1 MAKQISMNLTKK
13 QILSQVKIR
22 EFKVLF
28 ELCGEYITKKRLGYL
43 RKQEII
49 DIFNLN
55 IMSELL
61 PIDCV
66 QNVRS
71 YLH

>member
-1 MAKQISMNLTKK
+1 MAKPLSMNLTKK

-22 EFKVLF
+22 EFRVLF
-28 ELCGEYITKKRLGYL
+28 ELCGEHISKKRLGYL

-55 IMSELL
+55 VISELL
-61 PIDCV
+61 PIECV
-66 QNVRS
+66 QKVRT

>member
-1 MAKQISMNLTKK
+1 MTKPISMNLTKK

-22 EFKVLF
+22 EFRVLF
-28 ELCGEYITKKRLGYL
+28 DLCGEHITKKRLGYL
-43 RKQEII
+43 KKQEII

-61 PIDCV
+61 PIECV
-66 QNVRS
+66 QNVRT
-71 YLH
+71 YLR